1 MLSHFTQAFAA
12 VSLLL
17 STQASIPAWPESPL
31 AGTADQNCPE
41 KARLHATA
49 STKVAIRR
57 VVIVTPRQPPDV
69 QVISFG
75 P

>member
-12 VSLLL
+12 LSLLL
-17 STQASIPAWPESPL
+17 STHASMSAWPELPP
-31 AGTADQNCPE
+31 AGAADQNCPE
-41 KARLHATA
+41 KSRLHAKA
-49 STKVAIRR
+49 PTKVAARR
-57 VVIVTPRQPPDV
+57 VIVVTQRQPPDV

>member
-1 MLSHFTQAFAA
+1 MLSHLTQAFAA

-31 AGTADQNCPE
+31 AGAADQNCPE
-41 KARLHATA
+41 KARLHSQS
-49 STKVAIRR
+49 STKIAVRR
-57 VVIVTPRQPPDV
+57 VVVVTPRQPPDV

>member
-12 VSLLL
+12 LSLLL
-17 STQASIPAWPESPL
+17 STQASISVWPESPL
-31 AGTADQNCPE
+31 AGAANQNCPE
-41 KARLHATA
+41 KSRLNAKG
-49 STKVAIRR
+49 STKVAARR
-57 VVIVTPRQPPDV
+57 VTVVKPRQPPDV